1 MIKIEIVKR
10 TFIEAYIYGLYI
22 VVIWAIVKIG
32 YNPQDGLTGTYIFM
46 IFVLLVSLP
55 IIPLLPLKKYK
66 KLGYIIIEDDHIYI
80 ERHRRKESFPLSQ
93 INQLNI
99 KLTGY
104 NDQMFSKSM
113 KYYRP
118 QEMGA
123 RKFAD
128 GLGSYIRFK
137 HRTDK
142 FKYDLYFDRED
153 VYEELKVILT
163 NWEERYPDIQLN
175 IKR

>member
-1 MIKIEIVKR
+1 MIKIEIVKK
-10 TFIEAYIYGLYI
+10 TFIEAYIYSLYV

-32 YNPQDGLTGTYIFM
+32 YTPEEGLAGKYIFM
-46 IFVLLVSLP
+46 IFVLLVTLP
-55 IIPLLPLKKYK
+55 IIPVLPLKKHK
-66 KLGYIIIEDDHIYI
+66 KLGYLIVEDDHIYI
-80 ERHRRKESFPLSQ
+80 ERQRRKESFPLSK
-93 INQLNI
+93 INYLKI

-104 NDQMFSKSM
+104 KDQMLSKSM

-128 GLGSYIRFK
+128 GLGSYIRFN

-142 FKYDLYFDRED
+142 YKYDLYFDEED
-153 VYEELKVILT
+153 VYEELKTVLAQR
-163 NWEERYPDIQLN
+163 EENYPDIQLN